1 MAGSACS
8 ENRLTRFYSKATKS
22 QKTGTGSHLLSSLAP
37 DGIQATDFIDLSLA
51 SALPHQFDIRVQR
64 EGKLSHPV
72 PLRYS
77 YSRPAGH
84 THKPFPP
91 ETRGY
96 LYYHTPASSGY
107 RPIHPASGQLRFR
120 LAPTNDLSC
129 FANGTDL
136 LRPDGLPWSIPLLC
150 MLDPAHATAYLP
162 LRELLLAEGLV
173 TPTLSRQCVRMVA
186 SVLGADYD
194 QEVSHILPVVRGS
207 KNSGERGHKHTVRPE
222 SQIIHSFGQPFSVNF
237 SDPEIR
243 LFMLHKDGRL
253 EFLRLRRPFSIGR
266 KIAGKLSFTQPFTGM
281 YHHLTCIQLRPD
293 TDSHSI
299 GAAHCWFEPCPE
311 DRLSAVIRIAKITT
325 SPAVTRSD
333 PIFDSLPLLNERILL
348 PLYSGM
354 GLVPNTS
361 SRLDVGQGSR
371 FFKGPVHV
379 WKADT
384 RRAQYTALRAVF

>member
-1 MAGSACS
+1 M
-8 ENRLTRFYSKATKS
+8 
-22 QKTGTGSHLLSSLAP
+22 
-37 DGIQATDFIDLSLA
+37 
-51 SALPHQFDIRVQR
+51 
-64 EGKLSHPV
+64 
-72 PLRYS
+72 
-77 YSRPAGH
+77 
-84 THKPFPP
+84 
-91 ETRGY
+91 
-96 LYYHTPASSGY
+96 
-107 RPIHPASGQLRFR
+107 
-120 LAPTNDLSC
+120 
-129 FANGTDL
+129 
-136 LRPDGLPWSIPLLC
+136 W
-150 MLDPAHATAYLP
+150 DPAHATAYLP

-207 KNSGERGHKHTVRPE
+207 KNRGERGHKHTVRPE

-266 KIAGKLSFTQPFTGM
+266 KIAGKLSFTQPFT
-281 YHHLTCIQLRPD
+281 
-293 TDSHSI
+293 